1 MKGTRIVL
9 GSVTLHNIK
18 QLKRLHQVIFPV
30 SYNDKFYRTL
40 GTGTKMLNHVSNICE
55 KRSCDCPKRAL
66 DSIYLHVQISNE
78 SAVDFYRK
86 FGIEIIETKNC
97 CKRTEPAGAHVLQR
111 NLEVP
116 SGQKAVP
123 PTPNLGVSFTSSA
136 FSKMS
141 CFHTE
146 GQSPENIVYF
156 KRQSSSH
163 TCTLSTH
170 HRHI

>member
-30 SYNDKFYRTL
+30 SYNDKFYRT
-40 GTGTKMLNHVSNICE
+40 
-55 KRSCDCPKRAL
+55 
-66 DSIYLHVQISNE
+66 
-78 SAVDFYRK
+78 K